1 MLATH
6 ARLDWMTLF
15 FFCFFGNFPCMPM
28 HICNAISTTRP
39 SRAIPLPRSTSPA
52 PTLFLLPATVP
63 HRRGRR
69 RRWQRLRFL
78 QVKEEISGGLKTGFW
93 VAVAATR
100 WWRQVRRRR
109 EKSVG
114 RSERRSSPTSC
125 PRIMVDGVKGWERV
139 EGGASRRLTVAR
151 RWWGQGRG
159 RWRGRQRLG
168 GGGGG
173 RGGAIRKTCAGW
185 IHRSR
190 FIGLLE

>member
-1 MLATH
+1 MA
-6 ARLDWMTLF
+6 
-15 FFCFFGNFPCMPM
+15 M

-52 PTLFLLPATVP
+52 PTLFLLPATVL

-69 RRWQRLRFL
+69 RRWRRLRFL

-125 PRIMVDGVKGWERV
+125 PRIMVDGVKGWER
-139 EGGASRRLTVAR
+139 
-151 RWWGQGRG
+151 GRG
-159 RWRGRQRLG
+159 RCRRGSLSVGEGRFNGQRAG
-168 GGGGG
+168 GGQEGCEEDDAEPGHDG
-173 RGGAIRKTCAGW
+173 PALS
-185 IHRSR
+185 RS
-190 FIGLLE
+190 FM